1 RSLGVEGRIEF
12 SGQLDRAGVKEAYGE
27 SDAVLF
33 PPRWREPWGLV
44 PLEAMA
50 RGTPVVATPSGGSI
64 EYLRDGENCLLSAP
78 DDPRDLAAKLTR
90 LAADEE
96 LRERLRENGLALAPQ
111 HTEQVFNASVARE
124 IEEAATEQSEPRL
137 RILHVGSGFRPMRF
151 GGLTA

>member
-1 RSLGVEGRIEF
+1 
-12 SGQLDRAGVKEAYGE
+12 
-27 SDAVLF
+27 F

-78 DDPRDLAAKLTR
+78 DNPHDLAAKLTQ
-90 LAADEE
+90 LAADDE
-96 LRERLRENGLALAPQ
+96 LRKRLRENGLALAPQ
-111 HTEQVFNASVARE
+111 HTEQVFDASVARE
-124 IEEAATEQSEPRL
+124 IAEAAEPPTPGL

-151 GGLTA
+151 GGLTAYTEDVMNEQAARG